1 MWHVDY
7 LLQKADAL
15 VTLTEPAAPVPAAE
29 PTGLDR
35 LDLGQAQAPA
45 PVAEAEGINL
55 SGGITLEGFDAVWTA
70 AVS

>member
-1 MWHVDY
+1 M
-7 LLQKADAL
+7 
-15 VTLTEPAAPVPAAE
+15 TLTEPAARVPAVE
-29 PTGLDR
+29 PAGLEG

-45 PVAEAEGINL
+45 PVAEAEGISL